1 MPEVLCIGEL
11 LIDFVSSAKGVA
23 LRDAPGF
30 TKAPGGAPAN
40 VAAGLAKL
48 GRRAGFIGKVGADA
62 FGDFL
67 KTTLDDVGVDTAGL
81 VRDPEVHTTLAFVAV
96 GPDGS
101 PDFSFYRNPGADMM
115 LRTSE
120 INTRSVRSARAFHF
134 GSIGFSYLPCRKAQR
149 TAIQAAREADALLS
163 YDPNLRLS
171 LWPAEPVARDWIWR
185 GFETCDVAKVSEEEW
200 PFITGTTDLAT
211 GAAQILGKGVQL
223 LAVSL
228 GEKGCYYDNG
238 RFRGMLP
245 GFRVRVAETTG
256 AGDAFVAA
264 MLDGLLDACAA
275 KSALAGL
282 DEDRIQAILTRA
294 NKAGA
299 LACTQ
304 VGAIPALPTK
314 AELDSAELALA

>member
-11 LIDFVSSAKGVA
+11 LIDLVSTSKGVS
-23 LRDAPGF
+23 LGDAPAF
-30 TKAPGGAPAN
+30 AKAPGGAPAN

-48 GRRAGFIGKVGADA
+48 GRTTGFIGKVGADA

-67 KTTLDDVGVDTAGL
+67 KATLDKVGVDTAGL
-81 VRDPEVHTTLAFVAV
+81 ARDPQVHTTLAFVAV

-101 PDFSFYRNPGADMM
+101 PDFTFYRDPGADMM
-115 LRTSE
+115 LRPDE
-120 INTRSVRSARAFHF
+120 IDRDTVRSVRAFHF
-134 GSIGFSYLPCRKAQR
+134 GSIAFSYTPCRNAQLAAIR
-149 TAIQAAREADALLS
+149 TAREAGALLS
-163 YDPNLRLS
+163 YDPNLRLR
-171 LWPAEPVARDWIWR
+171 LWPSESDAHEWIWR

-200 PFITGTTDLAT
+200 EFITGTTDLEK
-211 GAAQILGKGVQL
+211 GAALILERGVGL

-228 GEKGCYYDNG
+228 GENGCYYDDG
-238 RFRGMLP
+238 HCRGTLP
-245 GFRVRVAETTG
+245 GFAVQVAETTG

-264 MLDGLLDACAA
+264 MLDGLLDACTD
-275 KSALAGL
+275 KSALAHL
-282 DEDRIQAILTRA
+282 DEDPIRSILTRA

-314 AELDSAELALA
+314 ADIERADLSSG